1 MSNYQ
6 YAPDEYII
14 VGKDNI
20 DKVYSIIQYLPLETQ
35 MKIIFAW
42 LASEGNKS
50 ELIYDQFDNDD
61 DKSGI
66 FLYKAPSNT
75 LSQTGTFYAIDN
87 DNNII
92 EEVNL
97 SNLDYFYKRIKYIPK
112 KE

>member
-35 MKIIFAW
+35 MKVIFAW

-50 ELIYDQFDNDD
+50 ELIYDQFDD
-61 DKSGI
+61 DKLLRVYTDLVKEI
-66 FLYKAPSNT
+66 LTQDVPDYDYDEILEQIEQLREKKDI
-75 LSQTGTFYAIDN
+75 YA
-87 DNNII
+87 
-92 EEVNL
+92 
-97 SNLDYFYKRIKYIPK
+97 SS
-112 KE
+112 

>member
-50 ELIYDQFDNDD
+50 ELIYDQFDNDE
-61 DKSGI
+61 
-66 FLYKAPSNT
+66 LLRVY
-75 LSQTGTFYAIDN
+75 IDLVKEILTQ
-87 DNNII
+87 D
-92 EEVNL
+92 VP
-97 SNLDYFYKRIKYIPK
+97 DYDYDVILEQLEQLREK
-112 KE
+112 KDTNASS

>member
-50 ELIYDQFDNDD
+50 ELIYDQFDDD
-61 DKSGI
+61 ES
-66 FLYKAPSNT
+66 LRVY
-75 LSQTGTFYAIDN
+75 IDLVKEILTQ
-87 DNNII
+87 DVSDYDYDEILEQL
-92 EEVNL
+92 EEL
-97 SNLDYFYKRIKYIPK
+97 REK
-112 KE
+112 KDINASS

>member
-20 DKVYSIIQYLPLETQ
+20 DKVYSIIQYLPLEMQ

-50 ELIYDQFDNDD
+50 ELIYDQFDDD
-61 DKSGI
+61 ES
-66 FLYKAPSNT
+66 LRVY
-75 LSQTGTFYAIDN
+75 IDLVKEILTQ
-87 DNNII
+87 DVPDYGYDVVLEQL
-92 EEVNL
+92 EEL
-97 SNLDYFYKRIKYIPK
+97 REK
-112 KE
+112 KDTNVSS

>member
-20 DKVYSIIQYLPLETQ
+20 DKVYGIIQYLPLETQ

-50 ELIYDQFDNDD
+50 ELIYDQFDDD
-61 DKSGI
+61 ELLRVYIDLVKEILTQDVPDYDYDKI
-66 FLYKAPSNT
+66 LEQLEELREKKDTNVSN
-75 LSQTGTFYAIDN
+75 
-87 DNNII
+87 
-92 EEVNL
+92 
-97 SNLDYFYKRIKYIPK
+97 
-112 KE
+112 

>member
-42 LASEGNKS
+42 LASEGFGTQY
-50 ELIYDQFDNDD
+50 IYESFDFDEPL
-61 DKSGI
+61 GV
-66 FLYKAPSNT
+66 Y
-75 LSQTGTFYAIDN
+75 IDLVKEILTQ
-87 DNNII
+87 DVPDYDYDEILEQI
-92 EEVNL
+92 ERLRE
-97 SNLDYFYKRIKYIPK
+97 K
-112 KE
+112 KDTNASS

>member
-50 ELIYDQFDNDD
+50 ELIYDQFDNDELLRVYID
-61 DKSGI
+61 LVKEILTQDVSDYDYDEILEQIEQLREKKDI
-66 FLYKAPSNT
+66 
-75 LSQTGTFYAIDN
+75 YA
-87 DNNII
+87 
-92 EEVNL
+92 
-97 SNLDYFYKRIKYIPK
+97 SS
-112 KE
+112 

>member
-42 LASEGNKS
+42 LASEGFGTQY
-50 ELIYDQFDNDD
+50 IYESFDFDEPL
-61 DKSGI
+61 GV
-66 FLYKAPSNT
+66 Y
-75 LSQTGTFYAIDN
+75 IDLVKEILTQ
-87 DNNII
+87 D
-92 EEVNL
+92 VP
-97 SNLDYFYKRIKYIPK
+97 DYDYDEILEQLEQLREK
-112 KE
+112 KDINASS

>member
-35 MKIIFAW
+35 MKVIFAW

-50 ELIYDQFDNDD
+50 ELIYDQFDNDELLRVYID
-61 DKSGI
+61 LVKEILTQDVPDYDYDEILEQIEQLREKKDI
-66 FLYKAPSNT
+66 
-75 LSQTGTFYAIDN
+75 YA
-87 DNNII
+87 
-92 EEVNL
+92 
-97 SNLDYFYKRIKYIPK
+97 SS
-112 KE
+112 

>member
-35 MKIIFAW
+35 MKIIFVW

-50 ELIYDQFDNDD
+50 ELIYDQFDDD
-61 DKSGI
+61 ELLRVYIDLVKEI
-66 FLYKAPSNT
+66 LTQDAPDYDYDEI
-75 LSQTGTFYAIDN
+75 LEQL
-87 DNNII
+87 
-92 EEVNL
+92 EEL
-97 SNLDYFYKRIKYIPK
+97 REK
-112 KE
+112 KDTNASS

>member
-42 LASEGNKS
+42 LASEGIGTQYIYESFDFDEPLGVYIDLVKEILTQDAPDYGYDHILEELDELRNKKD
-50 ELIYDQFDNDD
+50 EQNVIN
-61 DKSGI
+61 
-66 FLYKAPSNT
+66 
-75 LSQTGTFYAIDN
+75 
-87 DNNII
+87 
-92 EEVNL
+92 
-97 SNLDYFYKRIKYIPK
+97 
-112 KE
+112 

>member
-50 ELIYDQFDNDD
+50 ELIYDQFDDD
-61 DKSGI
+61 ELLRVYIDLVKEILTQDVPDYDYDKI
-66 FLYKAPSNT
+66 LK
-75 LSQTGTFYAIDN
+75 Q
-87 DNNII
+87 I
-92 EEVNL
+92 EQLRE
-97 SNLDYFYKRIKYIPK
+97 K
-112 KE
+112 KDINASS

>member
-50 ELIYDQFDNDD
+50 ELIYDQFDNDE
-61 DKSGI
+61 
-66 FLYKAPSNT
+66 LLRVY
-75 LSQTGTFYAIDN
+75 IDLVKEILTQ
-87 DNNII
+87 DVPDYDYDEILEQL
-92 EEVNL
+92 EEL
-97 SNLDYFYKRIKYIPK
+97 REK
-112 KE
+112 KDTNASS

>member
-20 DKVYSIIQYLPLETQ
+20 DKVYSIIQYLPLEMQ

-50 ELIYDQFDNDD
+50 ELIYDQFDDD
-61 DKSGI
+61 E
-66 FLYKAPSNT
+66 LLRVY
-75 LSQTGTFYAIDN
+75 IDLVKEILTQ
-87 DNNII
+87 DVPDYDYDEILEQL
-92 EEVNL
+92 EEL
-97 SNLDYFYKRIKYIPK
+97 REK
-112 KE
+112 KDTNASS

>member
-35 MKIIFAW
+35 MKVIFAW

-50 ELIYDQFDNDD
+50 ELIYDQFDD
-61 DKSGI
+61 DKLLRVYTDLVKEI
-66 FLYKAPSNT
+66 LTQDVPDYDYDEI
-75 LSQTGTFYAIDN
+75 LEQ
-87 DNNII
+87 I
-92 EEVNL
+92 EQLRE
-97 SNLDYFYKRIKYIPK
+97 K
-112 KE
+112 KDTNASS

>member
-20 DKVYSIIQYLPLETQ
+20 DKVYSIIQYLPLEIQ

-50 ELIYDQFDNDD
+50 ELIYDQFDDD
-61 DKSGI
+61 E
-66 FLYKAPSNT
+66 LLRVY
-75 LSQTGTFYAIDN
+75 IDLVKEIVTQ
-87 DNNII
+87 DVPGYDYDEILEQL
-92 EEVNL
+92 EEL
-97 SNLDYFYKRIKYIPK
+97 REK
-112 KE
+112 KDTNASS

>member
-20 DKVYSIIQYLPLETQ
+20 DKVYSIIQYLPLEIQ

-50 ELIYDQFDNDD
+50 ELIYDQFDDD
-61 DKSGI
+61 ES
-66 FLYKAPSNT
+66 LRVY
-75 LSQTGTFYAIDN
+75 IDLVKEILTQ
-87 DNNII
+87 DVPDYDYDEILEQL
-92 EEVNL
+92 EEL
-97 SNLDYFYKRIKYIPK
+97 REK
-112 KE
+112 KDTNVSS

>member
-50 ELIYDQFDNDD
+50 ELIYDQFDDD
-61 DKSGI
+61 E
-66 FLYKAPSNT
+66 LLRVY
-75 LSQTGTFYAIDN
+75 IDLVKEILTQDVPDYDYN
-87 DNNII
+87 VILEQI
-92 EEVNL
+92 EQLRE
-97 SNLDYFYKRIKYIPK
+97 K
-112 KE
+112 KDTNVSS